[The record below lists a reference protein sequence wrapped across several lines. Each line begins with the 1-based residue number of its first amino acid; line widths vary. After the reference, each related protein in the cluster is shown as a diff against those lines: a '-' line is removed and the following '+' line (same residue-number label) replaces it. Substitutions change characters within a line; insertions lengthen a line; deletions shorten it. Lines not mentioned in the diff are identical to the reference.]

1 MKPELGD
8 RFIIDYKKIKKIY
21 PSSSRFFDCK
31 LPNMIF
37 TICGFSKSNLSV
49 YYNDNRT
56 NKKCNCNR
64 CSDDKKVK
72 SIGIS
77 DIIIVQ
83 KKISFERDRKLKA
96 LGIKNENIE

>member
-8 RFIIDYKKIKKIY
+8 RFIIDYKNLKKIY
-21 PSSSRFFDCK
+21 PSSRFFDCK

-56 NKKCNCNR
+56 NKKCSCNR
-64 CSDDKKVK
+64 CSDEKQLK
-72 SIGIS
+72 SVGVTS
-77 DIIIVQ
+77 IIIIQ
-83 KKISFERDRKLKA
+83 KRISFERDRKLKA
-96 LGIKNENIE
+96 LGIKNEKQE